1 MDVVTLDGVNITR
14 VRLEDTTA
22 VRVEAPY
29 VHYVSFKYIP
39 GEPWNIE
46 HKSRAEHS
54 YTLISPEACDML
66 IGVDARSKLRHV
78 AVVLSRDSAE
88 HLVTRLRDPSCRL
101 IGRLQTLVLQHDPEN
116 GV

>member
-1 MDVVTLDGVNITR
+1 MDVVTLVLDGGQWNITG
-14 VRLEDTTA
+14 LQEKL
-22 VRVEAPY
+22 RVEAPY

-54 YTLISPEACDML
+54 YTLMSPEACDML
-66 IGVDARSKLRHV
+66 IGVDARSNLRHV

-88 HLVTRLRDPSCRL
+88 HLANRLRDPSCRL
-101 IGRLQTLVLQHDPEN
+101 IGRLQTLVLQHDP
-116 GV
+116 VDD